1 MIISIVSAVIFYLLI
16 VFGVAAGMS
25 KGQLEASSL
34 ATADAM
40 VQLLGHQAF
49 GTVLVIGGVAG
60 IVTSWN
66 AFIIGASRILY
77 AMAERGMISKW
88 FAYIHPKYKT
98 PTNAILFLGALAF
111 SLHY

>member
-1 MIISIVSAVIFYLLI
+1 
-16 VFGVAAGMS
+16 
-25 KGQLEASSL
+25 
-34 ATADAM
+34 M